1 MSIHHHHHHVA
12 CPVVTTVELS
22 PQVTSTSSCSWH
34 GAVLL
39 PKWLH
44 SSITITLH
52 AEFIECCDTK
62 SALEVDKMLTVWSY
76 TSLKS
81 FKYTFK
87 NSSAINSEV
96 VMAGWQ
102 NKHKSDSIIH
112 GHAKQGW
119 LGGGS
124 TFSVFW
130 CQARCECLVVAH
142 VRIGSYHVTKQL
154 DVSAVNNVNNC
165 RLHCLATTSLHGPTM
180 YTDGCGRALI
190 QHTDLFLHWL
200 KMK

>member
-1 MSIHHHHHHVA
+1 MSIHHHHHHAA

-22 PQVTSTSSCSWH
+22 PQVISRSSCSWH

-52 AEFIECCDTK
+52 AEFIECCYTK

-112 GHAKQGW
+112 GHVKQGW
-119 LGGGS
+119 LGGRVDIFGL
-124 TFSVFW
+124 
-130 CQARCECLVVAH
+130 LVSSKMWV
-142 VRIGSYHVTKQL
+142 L
-154 DVSAVNNVNNC
+154 
-165 RLHCLATTSLHGPTM
+165 
-180 YTDGCGRALI
+180 GCGPCQDWFIPCDQTA
-190 QHTDLFLHWL
+190 WCVCC
-200 KMK
+200 K